1 MKRNK
6 VASAI
11 FSILLAG
18 ALVAGPQSAASAS
31 ENAVVRQSGVS
42 ATETPDPVTPQGQV
56 PCGTYVT
63 ISNVK
68 SISNRT
74 SWPNEANWRVD
85 GQGPGTLSISRA
97 LSSTNSVTA
106 TGGASYSAISASVG
120 FNVTES
126 TTVTTSYSI
135 TLAKG
140 ERRQIQVG
148 QVWAQK
154 SYTWTKRSGCAG
166 NITTTTGSGV
176 ASKFLRFTYRSVTI

>member
-1 MKRNK
+1 M
-6 VASAI
+6 
-11 FSILLAG
+11 
-18 ALVAGPQSAASAS
+18 S
-31 ENAVVRQSGVS
+31 EN
-42 ATETPDPVTPQGQV
+42 ETPDPVTPYRQV
-56 PCGTYVT
+56 PCGTTVT

-74 SWPNEANWRVD
+74 SWPNSANWRVD

-106 TGGASYSAISASVG
+106 TGGASHSAIGASVG
-120 FNVTES
+120 FNVTKS

-148 QVWAQK
+148 QVWQRK
-154 SYTWTKRSGCAG
+154 SCTWTKRSGCAG
-166 NITTTTGSGV
+166 NMKTTKGTGV
-176 ASKFLRFTYRSVTI
+176 ASNFMRFTYRSVKI